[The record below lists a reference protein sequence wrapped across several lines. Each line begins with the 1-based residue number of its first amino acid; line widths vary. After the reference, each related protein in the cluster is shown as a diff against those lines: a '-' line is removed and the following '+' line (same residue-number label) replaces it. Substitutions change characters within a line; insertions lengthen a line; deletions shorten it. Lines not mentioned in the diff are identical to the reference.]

1 MTMFKEFQRKFFMMV
16 ILVYAMTLEMSV
28 RRYLEF

>member
-1 MTMFKEFQRKFFMMV
+1 MMV